1 MPFKDMLFPK
11 KSSTEDLLPGSKRKK
26 KGEDLEGSVQDLYGL
41 QAPVPVPAAKPP
53 GPRSPGATPASNPAA
68 ATKPPPPTQAPP
80 SGVPAPAA
88 QADPEPLDN
97 PLRDLFTENTAMD
110 PQLEALLKRVDKISA
125 KDLFT
130 ELHAF
135 ARSVGVESAQ

>member
-11 KSSTEDLLPGSKRKK
+11 KSSTEDLLLGSKGNKK
-26 KGEDLEGSVQDLYGL
+26 EEDLEGSVQDLYGL
-41 QAPVPVPAAKPP
+41 QAPAPGPAANPP
-53 GPRSPGATPASNPAA
+53 GPQSPGAMPASNPAA
-68 ATKPPPPTQAPP
+68 GAVAPPPPPP
-80 SGVPAPAA
+80 PPAA

-97 PLRDLFTENTAMD
+97 PLRDLFTEAQAMD

-125 KDLFT
+125 KDLIT

-135 ARSVGVESAQ
+135 AKSVGVESAQ